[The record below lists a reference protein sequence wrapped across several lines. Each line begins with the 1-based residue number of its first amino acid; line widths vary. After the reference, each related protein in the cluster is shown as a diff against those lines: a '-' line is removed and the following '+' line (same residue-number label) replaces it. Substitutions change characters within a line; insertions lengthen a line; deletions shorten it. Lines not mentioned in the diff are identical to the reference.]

1 MKFVDCTSLF
11 VVSITYSLAI
21 TTPLFDTF
29 NSFAGLLTELFFI
42 PALLKKAYLLFTC
55 RRERFM
61 EETMAEIRVE
71 VERMLS
77 IRAIKLKLRSNFANM
92 KQLPPALSS
101 SAQPGS
107 LMNVSSGQGPIL
119 DVQPQKFDEQPL
131 QAPNSIVQ
139 SSDAL
144 GIVIHS

>member
-1 MKFVDCTSLF
+1 
-11 VVSITYSLAI
+11 
-21 TTPLFDTF
+21 
-29 NSFAGLLTELFFI
+29 
-42 PALLKKAYLLFTC
+42 
-55 RRERFM
+55 
-61 EETMAEIRVE
+61 MAEIRVE

-77 IRAIKLKLRSNFANM
+77 IRAIKSKLRSNFANM